1 MVSSTISRGLAVLA
15 GFCTCFM
22 VGAVANAATVESVSI
37 PDMGCDL
44 LVSGQIADGDAAV
57 LRIALEASDREI
69 AETAGYPLLDAPM
82 VGMRSPDRRRVCFDS
97 PGGSFL
103 EGLRM
108 AELLI
113 EFRKGAAVG
122 GGMVCESAC
131 SLAFMGGSAAVSQVE
146 GSDDTDR
153 VLHPRGLVGFH
164 APALVVPDGQYDEQT
179 VSRAYGVALAALR
192 ALSETRNTVFRGYV
206 PGTDQAT
213 YFRYRF
219 PESLLLE
226 MLATPPDQ
234 MHHVQTVGE
243 ATRWDIRVGPVR
255 FPARAA
261 SFERFAAACDN
272 IASYWAET
280 TEFSFD
286 TPPFLAAQRGML
298 VNFEAQAARQLSAY
312 GGFGEPAPW
321 GGTRSDNGL
330 RLIADVGEY
339 WHECDVEIF
348 APEPG
353 LQDPFTPMGG
363 VVFGSRRYFYPYQ
376 LFDPATDIATLA
388 PPAGQL
394 FDPRPIISSVSEEVA
409 ELTAR
414 AVQSCW
420 LTTPLSR
427 VTNVN
432 DYVNLRRQPDF
443 SSPVVRRVP
452 RGEQVRPT
460 RFDNVTITGAQR
472 VYDLCVS
479 ACQSFGRNPRDRQA
493 AEQVQQCTDDNLL
506 WYEITDARG
515 NRGWVSRRFL
525 EEW

>member
-1 MVSSTISRGLAVLA
+1 MLRRKISRDLAALA
-15 GFCTCFM
+15 GLCASLL
-22 VGAVANAATVESVSI
+22 VGAEAHAATVDPVSI
-37 PDMGCDL
+37 PEMGCDL
-44 LVSGQIADGDAAV
+44 LVSGQIADGDAAA
-57 LRIALEASDREI
+57 LRLALQASDREI
-69 AETAGYPLLDAPM
+69 AERTGSPILDVPM
-82 VGMRSPDRRRVCFDS
+82 VGMRPADRRRVCFDS

-122 GGMVCESAC
+122 DGMVCESAC

-153 VLHPRGLVGFH
+153 ILHPRGLVGFH
-164 APALVVPDGQYDEQT
+164 APALVVPNGQYDERT
-179 VSRAYGVALAALR
+179 VSQAYGVALAALR
-192 ALSETRNTVFRGYV
+192 ALSETRNTVVRGYV

-213 YFRYRF
+213 AFRYQF
-219 PESLLLE
+219 PESLLLQ
-226 MLATPPDQ
+226 MLATPPDD

-255 FPARAA
+255 FPASTA

-286 TPPFLAAQRGML
+286 TPPFLEAQRGLL
-298 VNFEAQAARQLSAY
+298 VYFEAQAARQLSAY
-312 GGFGEPAPW
+312 GGLSEPAPW
-321 GGTRSDNGL
+321 GGIRSDNGL

-353 LQDPFTPMGG
+353 LQDPFIPVGG
-363 VVFGSRRYFYPYQ
+363 VVFGPRRYFYPYQ
-376 LFDPATDIATLA
+376 LFDPATDITTLA
-388 PPAGQL
+388 PPAGQT
-394 FDPRPIISSVSEEVA
+394 FDPGPITSSLSA
-409 ELTAR
+409 EIAALTAR
-414 AVQSCW
+414 SVQSCW

-427 VTNVN
+427 VTNVT

-443 SSPVVRRVP
+443 SSPAVRQVP

-479 ACQSFGRNPRDRQA
+479 ACQSFGRNPQDRQA
-493 AEQVQQCTDDNLL
+493 AEQVQQCIDDNLL